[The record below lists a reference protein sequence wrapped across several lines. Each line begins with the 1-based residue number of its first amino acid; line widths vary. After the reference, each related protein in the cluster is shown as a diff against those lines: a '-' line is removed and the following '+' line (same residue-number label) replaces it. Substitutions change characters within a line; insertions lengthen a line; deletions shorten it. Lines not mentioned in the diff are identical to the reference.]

1 MPRTSPRKSDLAAIQ
16 ARRAALKA
24 ELDDLDRQAKEA
36 EEAARDAG
44 RSVLLAA
51 LDRVKIA
58 AMDKAD
64 ARAIAKVI
72 AAHDASAIALRLAE
86 LETEGPG

>member
-1 MPRTSPRKSDLAAIQ
+1 MPRTSPRKNDLAAIQ

-64 ARAIAKVI
+64 ARAIAKAI